1 MTGTVLELKNISKRF
16 GGFKALTG
24 VSFDIALGERIG
36 VLGPN
41 GAGKSTLV
49 NCIAGT
55 LACDTGVVVLN
66 GQRVNGLPPHK
77 RAQMGL
83 ARTFQIPRPYRSM
96 TVFENV
102 SIPIEFLSKDRA
114 LEQEEKAY
122 AALRLVGLES
132 KSNVLPEKLSQVEL
146 RKLEL
151 AKALALDP
159 SLLIADEVMAGLSA
173 SEVDE
178 IVALLRDLNGRG
190 VAVLLIE
197 HIMRAVVAFA
207 ERVIVLVTGET
218 IADGPT
224 AEVMKDERVVKA
236 YLGE

>member
-1 MTGTVLELKNISKRF
+1 MTKAVLELKDISKRF
-16 GGFKALTG
+16 GGFTALTG
-24 VSFDIALGERIG
+24 VSFDILPGERIG

-55 LACDTGVVVLN
+55 LSCDKGSITLN
-66 GQRVNGLPPHK
+66 GQRVNGLAPHK

-96 TVFENV
+96 TVLENV
-102 SIPIEFLSKDRA
+102 SIPIEFLVKGSAQD
-114 LEQEEKAY
+114 LEEKART
-122 AALRLVGLES
+122 ALRLVGLES
-132 KSNVLPEKLSQVEL
+132 KSAMLPETLSQVEL

-159 SLLIADEVMAGLSA
+159 RLLIADEVMAGLSA

-178 IVALLRDLNGRG
+178 IVALLRNLNDRG

-207 ERVIVLVTGET
+207 ERVVVLVAGEK

-224 AEVMKDERVVKA
+224 ADVMKNERVVKA